1 MNVVVGEDAESV
13 EARFCGEELRV
24 AEDGCGR
31 EGEGS
36 VEEQA
41 ADAKVRVEV
50 ERGNGRF
57 LDAVPVLERGGEIA
71 GEEVDRGEDVVGVG
85 VVGIEAEGA
94 TEPAGCG
101 GILLLLKG
109 DSGEFDG
116 KTLLRWALAG
126 AGQESGAGFNEAVEV
141 SESHAIGEVQV
152 R

>member
-1 MNVVVGEDAESV
+1 MDVVAGEDAESV
-13 EARFCGEELRV
+13 EARFCGEELRL
-24 AEDGCGR
+24 AEDGGGR

-41 ADAKVRVEV
+41 VDAQVRVEV
-50 ERGNGRF
+50 EGGDGRF

-71 GEEVDRGEDVVGVG
+71 GEEVDGGEEVVGVG

-94 TEPAGCG
+94 AEPVGRG

-126 AGQESGAGFNEAVEV
+126 AGQENWRGLRRG
-141 SESHAIGEVQV
+141 G
-152 R
+152 